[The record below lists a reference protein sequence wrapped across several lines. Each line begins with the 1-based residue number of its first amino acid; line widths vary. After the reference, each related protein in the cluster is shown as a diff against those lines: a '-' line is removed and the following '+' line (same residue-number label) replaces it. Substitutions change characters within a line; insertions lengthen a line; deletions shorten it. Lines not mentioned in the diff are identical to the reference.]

1 MSMGRKRDEGPD
13 LAVYESVQCLECGA
27 VYAKPSRG
35 GTARS
40 NPGCPDC
47 GYVGWVA
54 VHVPLRGARAQLRSD
69 ADRPLGRSAQ
79 SR

>member
-1 MSMGRKRDEGPD
+1 MNMGRKRDELPD
-13 LAVYESVQCLECGA
+13 LVVYDSVQCLECGA

-35 GTARS
+35 GTAKA

-47 GYVGWVA
+47 GYVGWLA
-54 VHVPLRGARAQLRSD
+54 VNVPVSGARAQSRSD
-69 ADRPLGRSAQ
+69 ADQPLGRSAQ